1 MHTLSISPC
10 CLLKPL
16 SLKKG
21 YIVTATPRSFC
32 RPALSAVTPI
42 VTPRH
47 N

>member
-1 MHTLSISPC
+1 MHTLRISSC
-10 CLLKPL
+10 CLLEPL

-21 YIVTATPRSFC
+21 YSVTATPRSSC
-32 RPALSAVTPI
+32 QQALSAVTPI